1 MDIRFHSVAETQS
14 FAEDLVK
21 KIPLGKVIALKGDLG
36 TGKTTFTQGFAK
48 GLGIQDRVGSPTF
61 KLVSEYVGK
70 PYNLYHVDCYRLKN
84 SVEFLNLGGENL
96 LMPHDGVTLI
106 EWADVIQLLL
116 PKNAIEI
123 KFSRL
128 KNRPNARM
136 INIKGI

>member
-1 MDIRFHSVAETQS
+1 LDIRFHSVAETQS

-106 EWADVIQLLL
+106 EWADVIQPLL